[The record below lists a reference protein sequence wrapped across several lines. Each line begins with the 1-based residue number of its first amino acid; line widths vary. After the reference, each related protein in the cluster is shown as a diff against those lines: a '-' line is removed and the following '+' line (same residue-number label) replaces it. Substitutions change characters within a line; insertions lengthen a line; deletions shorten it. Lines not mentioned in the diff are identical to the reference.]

1 MHERRSAVDS
11 SNSSTAQTIDAQTID
26 ARTVVL
32 TMPELQSSHVLMR
45 AMPTAAVL
53 GHGRPHTPTVSN
65 WRGKGEICPQR
76 TLTAAAT
83 QGGRIAGFGAYDV
96 TDTKF
101 FTQMGPPSCS
111 PPV

>member
-11 SNSSTAQTIDAQTID
+11 SNTSDQTID

-32 TMPELQSSHVLMR
+32 TMPELQSSRVLMSG
-45 AMPTAAVL
+45 MPTAAVL
-53 GHGRPHTPTVSN
+53 AHGRPRTPTVWN

-76 TLTAAAT
+76 TLMAAAT

-96 TDTKF
+96 TDNKF